1 MTENIGHHGHDDQ
14 HDEQPYAY
22 RIEDA
27 EPGRE
32 IDEWI
37 DAITRRP
44 WFAALKSLPGVVGF
58 WIGTE
63 DELIEEMKARM
74 L

>member
-14 HDEQPYAY
+14 PDEQPYDY
-22 RIEDA
+22 WIEDA
-27 EPGRE
+27 APGRE

-44 WFAALKSLPGVVGF
+44 WFVALKSLPGEAGLSSMASV
-58 WIGTE
+58 
-63 DELIEEMKARM
+63 
-74 L
+74 